1 MTINNGLA
9 AFKKSLA
16 TQPRFSPQA
25 PRLCFLNTV
34 KPDIED
40 DLLSDKYQAGYPDD
54 IVIKTPTK
62 MPIPEVESYLYS
74 RYSDFRLV
82 NVFKHLKRLKTNLID
97 VALYTQPQYNH
108 LLLVTDNH
116 ILDYCQTHY
125 QVALLDATE
134 DYFLNHYLDC
144 ATNDEPHNLKYTT
157 QCLVFIASD
166 GSYFLALPC
175 SCTETDMLTA
185 PLVQQ
190 QVIKT
195 TVKQIEQIL
204 DPVPL
209 LRMGQIS
216 WLKLHYIET
225 KIEKAKDLPNTV
237 MSYIYMGYC
246 DSVADTNHHYT
257 VSDSRI
263 KRIDRIFMDIYMGYC
278 DSVADT
284 NHYYTVSDSRIKRI
298 GRIFMDNPMQAESE
312 CDLYLS
318 ESAELNLIDLGIDY
332 FNRHLCPIIKDG
344 LVRCTLTKSNKHY
357 EQIFA
362 EIKIHNL
369 NLLADEDTY
378 KDYEIHKYQA
388 LAICYQHTIA
398 DNMQR
403 IFDLTGKKDII
414 MAKEVPVKS
423 MPPVKPLITS
433 AGLNKVMLSL
443 VENADKPYY
452 LVNKNL
458 VTLGGHQ
465 EIEWIKQKKLPE

>member
-1 MTINNGLA
+1 MTINKGLA

-40 DLLSDKYQAGYPDD
+40 DLLPAEYQAGYPDD

-62 MPIPEVESYLYS
+62 ISIPEVQSYLYS

-82 NVFKHLKRLKTNLID
+82 DVFKHLRRLKTNLID
-97 VALYTQPQYNH
+97 VALYTQPQYNQ

-116 ILDYCQTHY
+116 ILDYCQAQY

-144 ATNDEPHNLKYTT
+144 ANNNEPHNFKYTT

-175 SCTETDMLTA
+175 SCSETDLLTA
-185 PLVQQ
+185 PLVNQ

-195 TVKQIEQIL
+195 TVEQIEQIL
-204 DPVPL
+204 DPIPL
-209 LRMGQIS
+209 LRTEQIS
-216 WLKLHYIET
+216 WLKLRYIET
-225 KIEKAKDLPNTV
+225 EIEKTKDLPNTV
-237 MSYIYMGYC
+237 MSYIYMGYR
-246 DSVADTNHHYT
+246 DAVTDTYYYYT
-257 VSDSRI
+257 VGDSRI
-263 KRIDRIFMDIYMGYC
+263 K
-278 DSVADT
+278 
-284 NHYYTVSDSRIKRI
+284 KI
-298 GRIFMDNPMQAESE
+298 GRTFMKNPMQAEIE

-318 ESAELNLIDLGIDY
+318 EPVERNLIDLGIDY
-332 FNRHLCPIIKDG
+332 FNRHLQPIIKDG
-344 LVRCTLTKSNKHY
+344 LVSCSLTQSNKHY
-357 EQIFA
+357 EQIFG

-369 NLLADEDTY
+369 NLLANENTY
-378 KDYEIHKYQA
+378 KEYEIHKYQA

-403 IFDLTGKKDII
+403 IFDLTGKKDMI
-414 MAKEVPVKS
+414 MVKEVPVKS

-452 LVNKNL
+452 LVNNNL
-458 VTLGGHQ
+458 ITLGGHQ
-465 EIEWIKQKKLPE
+465 KIEWIKQMQLPE

>member
-1 MTINNGLA
+1 MTIDKGLA

-34 KPDIED
+34 KLDKED
-40 DLLSDKYQAGYPDD
+40 DLLPDDYQAGYPDD

-62 MPIPEVESYLYS
+62 ISIPEVQSYLYS

-82 NVFKHLKRLKTNLID
+82 DVFKHLRRLKSNLID
-97 VALYTQPQYNH
+97 VALYTQPQYSH

-125 QVALLDATE
+125 QVALLDATD

-144 ATNDEPHNLKYTT
+144 TLKNEPHNLKYTT

-175 SCTETDMLTA
+175 SCTETDLLTA
-185 PLVQQ
+185 RLAQQ

-195 TVKQIEQIL
+195 TVEQIEQIL
-204 DPVPL
+204 DPIPL
-209 LRMGQIS
+209 LRTEQIS
-216 WLKLHYIET
+216 WLQLSYVET
-225 KIEKAKDLPNTV
+225 EIEKTKDLPNTV
-237 MSYIYMGYC
+237 MSYIYMGYR
-246 DSVADTNHHYT
+246 DPVADTYHYYT
-257 VSDSRI
+257 VGDSRI
-263 KRIDRIFMDIYMGYC
+263 KKIGYTFMN
-278 DSVADT
+278 S
-284 NHYYTVSDSRIKRI
+284 
-298 GRIFMDNPMQAESE
+298 PMQAEIE
-312 CDLYLS
+312 CDSYLY
-318 ESAELNLIDLGIDY
+318 ESAERNLMDLGIDY
-332 FNRHLCPIIKDG
+332 FTRHLCPIIKDG

-369 NLLADEDTY
+369 SLLTNEDTY

-403 IFDLTGKKDII
+403 IFDLTGKKDMI

-465 EIEWIKQKKLPE
+465 KIEWIKQMKLPE

>member
-40 DLLSDKYQAGYPDD
+40 DLLSEEYQAGYPDD

-62 MPIPEVESYLYS
+62 IPIPEVESYLYS

-82 NVFKHLKRLKTNLID
+82 DTFKHLRRLKTNLID

-116 ILDYCQTHY
+116 ILEYCQAHY

-134 DYFLNHYLDC
+134 DYFLNYYLDC

-204 DPVPL
+204 DHVPL
-209 LRMGQIS
+209 LRTEQIS
-216 WLKLHYIET
+216 WLKLHYTET
-225 KIEKAKDLPNTV
+225 EIEKAKDLPNTV

-246 DSVADTNHHYT
+246 DSVT
-257 VSDSRI
+257 
-263 KRIDRIFMDIYMGYC
+263 
-278 DSVADT
+278 DT
-284 NHYYTVSDSRIKRI
+284 NHYYTVGDSRIKKI
-298 GRIFMDNPMQAESE
+298 GRTFMDNPMQAEIE

-318 ESAELNLIDLGIDY
+318 ESAGLNLIDLGIDY

-344 LVRCTLTKSNKHY
+344 LVSCTLTTTNKRY
-357 EQIFA
+357 EEFFA

-369 NLLADEDTY
+369 NLLASENTY
-378 KDYEIHKYQA
+378 KEYKIYKYQA

-403 IFDLTGKKDII
+403 IFDLTGKKDMI

-452 LVNKNL
+452 LVNNNL

-465 EIEWIKQKKLPE
+465 KIEWIKQTQLPK